1 MNKKICVITATRAEY
16 GLLYWLMKEIQN
28 DKELELQLIVTGTH
42 LAREFGY
49 TVKEIEKEFKIDKK
63 IDIEVKGADEID
75 ICNSMSKA
83 QMEFA
88 KAYKELQPDF
98 VVVLGDRYE
107 LIPIVSSAVIFNIPV
122 VHLHGGEITKGAV
135 DEYFR
140 HAITKM
146 SYLHFTSTE
155 EYKKRVIQMGEEPH
169 RVFCIGAMGIE
180 NIYRLNLLSKK
191 ELSESLGINLDRE
204 SYLITYHPTTLNKD
218 IDKEINELLEALD
231 EINAT
236 LIFTKANADTKGK
249 LINKKIEEFTKKK
262 KNAYLFDSLGQLRY
276 LSLLQFI
283 TAIIGNSSSGIIEAP
298 SFKIPTINI
307 GNRQEGRIKAKSIID
322 CKCKKEDILNALDKA
337 KKMNLTKIKNP
348 YEKEKFPS
356 KEIIKILKN
365 FKVKNIKKNFYDI
378 NC

>member
-1 MNKKICVITATRAEY
+1 
-16 GLLYWLMKEIQN
+16 MKEIEK
-28 DKELELQLIVTGTH
+28 DDELKLQLIVTGTH
-42 LAREFGY
+42 LSKEFGY
-49 TVKEIEKEFKIDKK
+49 TVSEIEKEFKIDKK
-63 IDIEVKGADEID
+63 IDIEVKGGDEID
-75 ICNSMSKA
+75 VCNSMSRA

-169 RVFCIGAMGIE
+169 RVFCVGAMGIE
-180 NIYRLNLLSKK
+180 NIYRSNLLSKK
-191 ELSESLGINLDRE
+191 ELSESLGIDLE
-204 SYLITYHPTTLNKD
+204 GEIYLITYHPTTLDKNT
-218 IDKEINELLEALD
+218 DKEINELLKALD

-236 LIFTKANADTKGK
+236 MIFTKANADTNGEV
-249 LINKKIEEFTKKK
+249 INKKIEEFIKSK

-283 TAIIGNSSSGIIEAP
+283 TAMIGNSSSGIIEAP
-298 SFKIPTINI
+298 SFKIPTVNI
-307 GNRQEGRIKAKSIID
+307 GNRQEGRIKAESVIE
-322 CKCKKEDILNALDKA
+322 CECKKADILNALNKA
-337 KKMNLTKIKNP
+337 KKMHLTKIKNP
-348 YEKEKFPS
+348 YEKNKYPS
-356 KEIIKILKN
+356 KEVLKVL
-365 FKVKNIKKNFYDI
+365 KTYQISDLRKSFYDME
-378 NC
+378 CV